1 MRLGLL
7 RKSHA
12 KSDAPSTRDA
22 SSGVVASAS
31 SSSVRADDAAAN
43 APTDLIRSF
52 WSLQMT
58 SSDDA
63 MQWA

>member
-1 MRLGLL
+1 MRLELL

-12 KSDAPSTRDA
+12 KSEAQSTRDA
-22 SSGVVASAS
+22 GSSARTSAS
-31 SSSVRADDAAAN
+31 SSKARADERPN

-58 SSDDA
+58 SNDDA
-63 MQWA
+63 LQWA

>member
-12 KSDAPSTRDA
+12 KAEAQSTRDA
-22 SSGVVASAS
+22 SSGAMTSAS
-31 SSSVRADDAAAN
+31 SSTARADERPAG
-43 APTDLIRSF
+43 APTDLLRSF

-58 SSDDA
+58 SNDDA
-63 MQWA
+63 LQWA

>member
-1 MRLGLL
+1 L

-12 KSDAPSTRDA
+12 KSDAQNTRDA
-22 SSGVVASAS
+22 SSSASMGAS
-31 SSSVRADDAAAN
+31 SSQPNEGAAS

-63 MQWA
+63 LQWA

>member
-12 KSDAPSTRDA
+12 KSDAQSTHDA
-22 SSGVVASAS
+22 SSSAMTSAS
-31 SSSVRADDAAAN
+31 STTPLADERPN

-58 SSDDA
+58 SNDDA
-63 MQWA
+63 LQWA

>member
-1 MRLGLL
+1 MPFGLL

-12 KSDAPSTRDA
+12 KSDAKNTRDA
-22 SSGVVASAS
+22 SSSAPKGAS
-31 SSSVRADDAAAN
+31 SSQANDGPAN

-63 MQWA
+63 LQWA

>member
-12 KSDAPSTRDA
+12 KSEAQSTRDA
-22 SSGVVASAS
+22 SSGAMTGAS
-31 SSSVRADDAAAN
+31 STTARSDERPN

-58 SSDDA
+58 SNDDA
-63 MQWA
+63 LQWA